1 MLTFPFVLNKDKD
14 SIIKKL
20 YYLSLAFLL
29 PACATVGKILPGGE
43 AQAEEMGATIMDSAP
58 MLAEQAGP
66 LPTMMTG
73 NPAMGG
79 AVATMLGGAA
89 ALFAAKK
96 HKAKKEA
103 AEWEVME
110 EEEEVA

>member
-1 MLTFPFVLNKDKD
+1 MNRLYVLMMPV
-14 SIIKKL
+14 
-20 YYLSLAFLL
+20 LL
-29 PACATVGKILPGGE
+29 PACATVGKLMPGGE
-43 AQAEEMGATIMDSAP
+43 EQAEAMGATIMDSAP
-58 MLAEQAGP
+58 MLAEQAGT
-66 LPTMMTG
+66 LTTMMTG

-103 AEWEVME
+103 EEWEVLEEE
-110 EEEEVA
+110 EEEEVVA

>member
-1 MLTFPFVLNKDKD
+1 M
-14 SIIKKL
+14 KKL
-20 YYLSLAFLL
+20 YIFAMPVLL
-29 PACATVGKILPGGE
+29 PACATVGKLMPGGE
-43 AQAEEMGATIMDSAP
+43 AQAEEMGTTILDSAP
-58 MLAEQAGP
+58 MLAEQAGT
-66 LPTMMTG
+66 LTTMMTG

-103 AEWEVME
+103 AEWEVVE
-110 EEEEVA
+110 EEKEEDAA

>member
-1 MLTFPFVLNKDKD
+1 MRKFYL
-14 SIIKKL
+14 
-20 YYLSLAFLL
+20 LSLPFIL
-29 PACATVGKILPGGE
+29 PACATVGKLMPGGE
-43 AQAEEMGATIMDSAP
+43 EQAEAMGTTIMDSAP
-58 MLAEQAGP
+58 MLAEQAGT
-66 LPTMMTG
+66 LTTMMTG

-103 AEWEVME
+103 AEWEVMDE
-110 EEEEVA
+110 EEEEEETVA

>member
-1 MLTFPFVLNKDKD
+1 MKRF
-14 SIIKKL
+14 
-20 YYLSLAFLL
+20 YYMSLIFLL
-29 PACATVGKILPGGE
+29 PACATVGKLLPGGE
-43 AQAEEMGATIMDSAP
+43 EQAEAVGSTLMDSAP
-58 MLAEQAGP
+58 MLAEQAGT
-66 LPTMMTG
+66 LTTMMTG

-103 AEWEVME
+103 AEWEVLE
-110 EEEEVA
+110 EEEEAVA